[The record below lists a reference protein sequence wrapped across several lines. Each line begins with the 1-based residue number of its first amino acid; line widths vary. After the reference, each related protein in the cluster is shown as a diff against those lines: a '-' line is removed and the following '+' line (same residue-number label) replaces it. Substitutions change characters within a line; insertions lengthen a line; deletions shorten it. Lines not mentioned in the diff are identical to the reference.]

1 MQIPASRTAIRS
13 LWTHSPQPPLPHLLE
28 VRELGRK
35 VGVGLTLHLI
45 WEPAS
50 TGTPAPSCDA
60 THSARQGRR
69 LSEPALRS
77 AVLALEKTPLP
88 SPPRCLRRTHWSDVS
103 PMENGRAR
111 SGAGSAR
118 FHVDPPCGA
127 RGRVRRAGR
136 SPSHPPPGACLS
148 GPRTERRLT
157 PDKRLAPFPGLGRG
171 PSRRPAGAALR
182 RAELVSTL
190 GPAFRLGCRD
200 PVPSSSHERA
210 EPTGRGV
217 RATCDA
223 TDPGGPPARCRAPG
237 APRSTAPASVPGPE
251 SERCDHAR
259 VLLKG
264 RVSPHKMTRGQQTTF
279 THPSILSCCFITRFL
294 KCTQKSH
301 TPTERTS

>member
-1 MQIPASRTAIRS
+1 M
-13 LWTHSPQPPLPHLLE
+13 
-28 VRELGRK
+28 
-35 VGVGLTLHLI
+35 
-45 WEPAS
+45 
-50 TGTPAPSCDA
+50 
-60 THSARQGRR
+60 
-69 LSEPALRS
+69 
-77 AVLALEKTPLP
+77 
-88 SPPRCLRRTHWSDVS
+88 RRTVHDRGVPYRS
-103 PMENGRAR
+103 PSFAPR
-111 SGAGSAR
+111 SSPWRKRLFPLRPAAY
-118 FHVDPPCGA
+118 GA
-127 RGRVRRAGR
+127 RIGPTFRRWKMEGREAGRVRRVRRAGR

-171 PSRRPAGAALR
+171 PSRRPAGAAPR

-217 RATCDA
+217 RATRDA

-251 SERCDHAR
+251 SERCDNAR

-264 RVSPHKMTRGQQTTF
+264 RVSPHKVTRGQQTTF